1 MLNEFEFRDLNVM
14 EGVYERTGLC
24 PYTGD
29 CESFRSIVNGER
41 WMVKALSTMRRAGAD
56 SLPGAEGGYTVDDL
70 QGRLAHLR
78 RVKNRCYSSN
88 GRCLRFWQFERKN
101 ENRSSLNRLRRRLVA
116 DEGVVDPIPV
126 RPIIHEAEE

>member
-1 MLNEFEFRDLNVM
+1 MLKEFEFRDLTVM

-41 WMVKALSTMRRAGAD
+41 WMEKALSTMRRAGAD

-88 GRCLRFWQFERKN
+88 GRCLRFWQFERKD
-101 ENRSSLNRLRRRLVA
+101 ESRSSLNRLRRKRVA

-126 RPIIHEAEE
+126 RPIVHEAEE

>member
-1 MLNEFEFRDLNVM
+1 MQKELEFRDLNGM

-41 WMVKALSTMRRAGAD
+41 WMVKALSTMRRAGVD
-56 SLPGAEGGYTVDDL
+56 SLPSTEGGYTVNDL
-70 QGRLAHLR
+70 QDRLAHLR
-78 RVKNRCYSSN
+78 RVKNRCYSGN

-101 ENRSSLNRLRRRLVA
+101 KSRSSLNRLKRRLVA
-116 DEGVVDPIPV
+116 DERVADPIPV
-126 RPIIHEAEE
+126 RPIVHETEV

>member
-1 MLNEFEFRDLNVM
+1 MLKELEFRDLTAM

-41 WMVKALSTMRRAGAD
+41 WMEKALSTMRRSGAD
-56 SLPGAEGGYTVDDL
+56 SLPWADGGYTVDDL
-70 QGRLAHLR
+70 QDRLAHLR
-78 RVKNRCYSSN
+78 RVKTRCYSGN

-101 ENRSSLNRLRRRLVA
+101 KSRSSLNRLKRRLVV

-126 RPIIHEAEE
+126 RPIVHEAKE

>member
-1 MLNEFEFRDLNVM
+1 MLKEFEFWDLNVM

-41 WMVKALSTMRRAGAD
+41 WMEKALSTMRRAGAD
-56 SLPGAEGGYTVDDL
+56 SLPRAEGGYTVDDL

-88 GRCLRFWQFERKN
+88 GRCLRFWQFERKDKS
-101 ENRSSLNRLRRRLVA
+101 RSSLNRVKRRLVA

-126 RPIIHEAEE
+126 RPIVHEAEE